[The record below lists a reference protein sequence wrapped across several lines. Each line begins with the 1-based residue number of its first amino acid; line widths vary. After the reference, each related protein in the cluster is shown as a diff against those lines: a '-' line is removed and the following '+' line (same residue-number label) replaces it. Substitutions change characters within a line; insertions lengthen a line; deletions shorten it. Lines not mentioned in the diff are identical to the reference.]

1 MFKNLEIG
9 LQEKGGLQENTP
21 SEMNSVMS
29 LVYIPLKTSRNMLVT
44 GDLIEKVLQYL
55 LFKMKKY
62 ARDIVSQKLVTTT
75 LFLLLGK
82 KIYSNNNRGGLNV
95 FVFLHLEI
103 DFRIL
108 SPFVK
113 LLCCLISKRL

>member
-62 ARDIVSQKLVTTT
+62 ARDIVSQKLITTT

-103 DFRIL
+103 DFHIL